1 MLKPESPDP
10 VVRDEAR
17 DSESILLLN
26 QYGILSF
33 PTCRAKTTNRLKA
46 TKVNGK
52 TKNNKVCY
60 FHYNEVHL
68 VLALEESACRL

>member
-17 DSESILLLN
+17 DSESILLLNIGESILLLN

-52 TKNNKVCY
+52 TKNNK
-60 FHYNEVHL
+60 E
-68 VLALEESACRL
+68 